1 MKVDI
6 NNLKIDVI
14 VEKLNV
20 EMEQLTGGS
29 SITPI
34 NDESTELDIKIDEYG
49 RITIN
54 GEIMVML
61 KSIVN
66 HNQTVFC
73 GYDDA
78 PTKQH
83 PNPPWC
89 GISVSIGENTSEG
102 IYEDDRIELFDLWV
116 EEYSDKD
123 MWTRVSFKELFKDLI
138 EDHVNTAHNFIW
150 RQDIVKARKFIIDSF
165 DEVLNEY
172 KDYEDKDDTEN

>member
-34 NDESTELDIKIDEYG
+34 TDESTELDIKIDEYG

-83 PNPPWC
+83 PNPPWA
-89 GISVSIGENTSEG
+89 GISVSIGNNTRVAH
-102 IYEDDRIELFDLWV
+102 DDRMELFDLWI

-123 MWTRVSFKELFKDLI
+123 MWTRYSFKELFKDLI
-138 EDHVNTAHNFIW
+138 EDHVNTAWKTIW
-150 RQDIVKARKFIIDSF
+150 RKDIEKARKFIIDSF

>member
-1 MKVDI
+1 MKLDI

-20 EMEQLTGGS
+20 EMEQFTGRS

-34 NDESTELDIKIDEYG
+34 NDESTELNIKIDEYG

-66 HNQTVFC
+66 HKQTVFC
-73 GYDDA
+73 GYDDD
-78 PTKQH
+78 PNYH
-83 PNPPWC
+83 NPPRE
-89 GISVSIGENTSEG
+89 GISVSIGNNTSVTDE
-102 IYEDDRIELFDLWV
+102 EDRTELFDLWV

-123 MWTRVSFKELFKDLI
+123 MWTRYSFKDLFKDLI
-138 EDHVNTAHNFIW
+138 EDHVNTAWKTIW
-150 RQDIVKARKFIIDSF
+150 RKDIEKARKFIIDSF

-172 KDYEDKDDTEN
+172 KDYEDKDDTED